1 LDPKRLEQK
10 TNESIRDKPK
20 IITCSL
26 DNTIRLWDSKKMD
39 VINLLQSPDDAEL
52 SCMTFLPNC
61 CLVATGHE
69 DGSLRLWNLEI
80 SSDVVLKSQK
90 GGNHT
95 NSISCITS
103 DKFKESEFL
112 IAGSYDGTV
121 SIWDISQK
129 ASVAKG
135 ESSSTQT
142 TIYPQFRNSIDNAK
156 FTQFDS
162 MESSEVL
169 SVHFF
174 CSER

>member
-1 LDPKRLEQK
+1 
-10 TNESIRDKPK
+10 
-20 IITCSL
+20 
-26 DNTIRLWDSKKMD
+26 MD
-39 VINLLQSPDDAEL
+39 VMNLLESPEQSEL

-103 DKFKESEFL
+103 DTFKDQEFL

-135 ESSSTQT
+135 DNSSAQT

-156 FTQFDS
+156 FTQFDA
-162 MESSEVL
+162 MESSEIL
-169 SVHFF
+169 SIHFF
-174 CSER
+174 YCEMSHFAA

>member
-1 LDPKRLEQK
+1 MGQKTQDIEGHTDAILKIIALDPKRLEQK

-39 VINLLQSPDDAEL
+39 VINLLESPENAEL

-121 SIWDISQK
+121 SIWDLSQK
-129 ASVAKG
+129 ASAAKG

-142 TIYPQFRNSIDNAK
+142 TIYP
-156 FTQFDS
+156 
-162 MESSEVL
+162 
-169 SVHFF
+169 
-174 CSER
+174 